1 MEEIG
6 KSSTECVEQA
16 EKVRV
21 LITSEKEMLG
31 VTQEKFLNLDSNIK
45 GSVDEIQSVLAIT
58 TQLETIKDTILM
70 AVSDLSAVSEESS
83 ATNEEVSSEIAVVA
97 QNVTQVSDNAETMNR
112 LASELKG
119 AVAYFK

>member
-16 EKVRV
+16 EKVRA